1 MNSYFLLRNDD
12 SDFPPFLPNRA
23 DKDGDKN
30 CDSLNQSVEVTSE
43 TKAVGLGENLIT
55 GHHCLQKSDSGF
67 NEKMERDCVE
77 SAPTSLERSDSG
89 TNLVEELPGDIDMG
103 NSLALVPFQKPQEVT
118 KSNSMVS
125 RESSQWKSSWPV
137 LRRMFLSKQQA
148 EKPTKKFSRFQGV
161 LHISNFQS
169 SALVYP
175 DQKQGNSDQD
185 QASTIDGDIG
195 AIVPYGFNHILES
208 LPKEVLDLKD
218 KYSSTCR
225 LFTYE
230 ELLSA
235 TSNFMPGLY
244 PSSLNFFGLFWD
256 WMIANNYLCVF

>member
-1 MNSYFLLRNDD
+1 MGSY
-12 SDFPPFLPNRA
+12 FPPFLPNRA
-23 DKDGDKN
+23 DKDGGKN
-30 CDSLNQSVEVTSE
+30 CAAMVDNYLSQIVEVTNE
-43 TKAVGLGENLIT
+43 TKAVGLGENFVT

-67 NEKMERDCVE
+67 NVELDCVE
-77 SAPTSLERSDSG
+77 GALSLLERNDSG
-89 TNLVEELPGDIDMG
+89 TNLVEELPGDIDVG
-103 NSLALVPFQKPQEVT
+103 DSLALVPFQRPPEVT

-125 RESSQWKSSWPV
+125 PDPSQWKSSWPL
-137 LRRMFLSKQQA
+137 LRRIFLSKQQA
-148 EKPTKKFSRFQGV
+148 EKPPKKFSRLHGV

-169 SALVYP
+169 SAVVYP
-175 DQKQGNSDQD
+175 DQKQSSFDQD

-225 LFTYE
+225 LFNYE
-230 ELLSA
+230 ELSSA

-244 PSSLNFFGLFWD
+244 LIFSQLFILAFGLFW
-256 WMIANNYLCVF
+256 IG